1 MTKRRL
7 SIACLI
13 VILLSLVFYL
23 IWAPQSGE
31 KEDIVL
37 NTAKEDVLDEIQE
50 SKEYV
55 NDTVEW
61 MEESE
66 GDGDL
71 AFFNPPS
78 EHKGDVDPKGNVVK
92 YFIAGLMANDVDI
105 FLSSFHPESI
115 SKDLFKSKN
124 PDKVKVAEEIMDRIS
139 RAGQLKE
146 IQYGKRK
153 GILNTETN
161 TLTLYLSYKDD
172 KKAEIL
178 LDIISLSDAH
188 HEGKGEGIYVITTSA
203 WEIVRQIKNSTK

>member
-7 SIACLI
+7 SIALLI
-13 VILLSLVFYL
+13 VILLAIVFYL
-23 IWAPQSGE
+23 IWAPESGK
-31 KEDIVL
+31 KEDISL
-37 NTAKEDVLDEIQE
+37 NTAKDDVLDEIQE
-50 SKEYV
+50 SREYV
-55 NDTVEW
+55 NDTAEW

-66 GDGDL
+66 GDGDI

-78 EHKGDVDPKGNVVK
+78 ERKKVVDSKRNVVK

-105 FLSSFHPESI
+105 FLSSFHPEFI
-115 SKDLFKSKN
+115 SKDLFKSET
-124 PDKVKVAEEIMDRIS
+124 PDKIKVAKEIMDRIS
-139 RAGQLKE
+139 RSGQLKE

-153 GILNTETN
+153 GILNAETN

-188 HEGKGEGIYVITTSA
+188 HEGKGEGIYVITTSV
-203 WEIVRQIKNSTK
+203 WEIIRQIENSTK